1 MLSKDFLRKEFAAN
15 PKKYYEVEVF
25 KKEGFSRR
33 VCPKCGKGFWSLGKV
48 TCGDSSHEEYSFFKP
63 KPLDET
69 YVGFWKKFE
78 AFWKKNNHEIL
89 PRYPVLSRWRDDLYF
104 TIASIVDFQRLE
116 NGRVA
121 FEYPANPL
129 MVPQMCLRF
138 PDIANIGITGR
149 HFSCFMMAGQHS
161 FNYPKQG
168 YWKDECIRLNYE
180 FLTKVLKA
188 DKEELTYGE
197 DVWSMPDFSAF
208 GPCIE
213 SFSKGSEL
221 VNSVFMQ
228 YRHSQGN
235 EFTELDTKAI
245 DVGWGFER
253 LLWYYRGDYTAYDA
267 VFPKELEF
275 MKKQSG
281 FKPNKELLNR
291 YAKLS
296 ASLDVDSV
304 LNLREEKQK
313 IASMLGISLD
323 ELEEN
328 ISPMQGLYA
337 IADHSRALLFA
348 LSDGALPSNTAGG
361 YNLRILARRAFGFMK
376 EYDFSFEFFKL
387 LEMQAKELKPLF
399 PELEESLDSIA
410 KTLDCEEK
418 KYYST
423 LEKAKKIAG
432 EIISRGERLSVEKM
446 ATLYESNGVTPEILE
461 KAAREKHA
469 QIDVPT
475 NFYDAIT
482 SRHVME
488 KKAVKKT
495 ELAAPITRA
504 VYYEDNDLESLDA
517 TVAAV
522 KDNLVAL
529 DQTIFYPEGGG
540 QVGDTGFIDSARVVD
555 TQKSN
560 GIILHYLDSKK
571 INEFKVGQKVRL
583 KLDAQRRKQ
592 ITLHHSATHLV
603 IQGAHR
609 VLGKQVWQ
617 AGSKKTEDEGHV
629 DITHF
634 SKPSRRELD
643 EIELEVNKAVK
654 QALPIEVKEFDRGAA
669 EKKHGFRLYQGG
681 GAIGRKIRVV
691 DIGEH
696 SYDVQACGG
705 THAKNTKEL
714 GLVKI
719 TGAESVQD
727 GVVRLHYKA
736 GQKALEQIQKDEEIL
751 EKTTE
756 LLAVSKDQ
764 LPNAVEKMIA
774 EWKAA
779 RKELEK
785 AREELVDAHAVKLAK
800 QAKNGLVEAKVD
812 YSSALCE
819 KLALK
824 IAEGDKLCA
833 VVSNS
838 DGFVVVACN
847 EASGK
852 NAVELLKAR
861 GVGGGSEKF
870 ARGKLK

>member
-15 PKKYYEVEVF
+15 PKKYYEVEIF
-25 KKEGFSRR
+25 KKEGFARSI
-33 VCPKCGKGFWSLGKV
+33 CPKCGKGYWSLGKE
-48 TCGDSSHEEYSFFKP
+48 TCGDSSHEQYSFFKP

-69 YVGFWKKFE
+69 YVGFWKKFSD
-78 AFWKKNNHEIL
+78 FWKKNNHEIL

-104 TIASIVDFQRLE
+104 TIASIVDFQRIE

-129 MVPQMCLRF
+129 VVPQMCLRF

-161 FNYPKQG
+161 FNYPKEG

-180 FLTKVLKA
+180 FLTKVLKVS
-188 DKEELTYGE
+188 KEELTYGE

-228 YRHSQGN
+228 YRHTKDN
-235 EFTELDTKAI
+235 EFTELDTKVI

-296 ASLDVDSV
+296 ASLDVESV

-313 IASMLGISLD
+313 IAGMLGISLK

-361 YNLRILARRAFGFMK
+361 YNLRILARRAFSFMK
-376 EYDFSFEFFKL
+376 EYEFDFEFFKL
-387 LEMQAKELKPLF
+387 LEMQARELKPLF
-399 PELEESLDSIA
+399 PELEENLDSIK

-432 EIISRGERLSVEKM
+432 EIISRKEKLSVEKM

-461 KAAREKHA
+461 KAAKEKGV
-469 QIDVPT
+469 QIEVPT
-475 NFYDAIT
+475 DFYDKIT
-482 SRHVME
+482 SKHVME
-488 KKAVKKT
+488 KKTEKKP
-495 ELAAPITRA
+495 ELMASLTKAL
-504 VYYEDNDLESLDA
+504 YYEDGDLTKAEA
-517 TVAAV
+517 TIVAV
-522 KDNLVAL
+522 KDNIVAL

-540 QVGDTGFIDSARVVD
+540 QVGDTGLIDKANVVD
-555 TQKSN
+555 TQKSH
-560 GIILHYLDSKK
+560 GIVLHYLDSKEK
-571 INEFKVGQKVRL
+571 NVFKVGQKVKL
-583 KLDAQRRKQ
+583 ALDAQRRKQ

-603 IQGAHR
+603 IQAAHR
-609 VLGKQVWQ
+609 ILGKQVWQ
-617 AGSKKTEDEGHV
+617 AGSKKTADEAHV

-634 SKPSRRELD
+634 TKPSREELNK
-643 EIELEVNKAVK
+643 IEVEVNNVIA
-654 QALPIEVKEFDRGAA
+654 QALPLQVMEFDRGAA
-669 EKKHGFRLYQGG
+669 ERKHGFRLYQGG
-681 GAIGRKIRVV
+681 GAIGKRIRVV
-691 DIGEH
+691 DVGEH

-705 THAKNTKEL
+705 THVKNTKEL
-714 GLVKI
+714 EVVKI
-719 TGAESVQD
+719 TGAESIQD
-727 GVVRLHYKA
+727 GVIRLHYKA
-736 GQKALEQIQKDEEIL
+736 GPKALEQIQKDEEIL

-764 LPNAVEKMIA
+764 LPSAVEKMIV

-785 AREELVDAHAVKLAK
+785 VREELVEANAVELAK
-800 QAKNGLVEAKVD
+800 TAKKDLVEAKVD
-812 YSSALCE
+812 YSPALCE
-819 KLALK
+819 KLALQ
-824 IAEGDKLCA
+824 IASQKGLTAIISNKEG
-833 VVSNS
+833 
-838 DGFVVVACN
+838 FIVVATN
-847 EASGK
+847 AESGK
-852 NAVELLKAR
+852 NAVELLKER
-861 GVGGGSEKF
+861 GVGGGNEKF
-870 ARGKLK
+870 ARGKIK